1 MAFREKIA
9 WLTLGAML
17 IAYTVYFTLLGIA
30 TEHGAPPLMTM
41 IGLFAA
47 VTLAQLVI
55 VSVIAAVLAIAA
67 RREAQEAADERD
79 RAIARRSANIAYYVL
94 MTGAILAGVVMPFYA
109 LRWQIIN
116 AALIALVVAETV
128 RLVIIVASYRRGWHG

>member
-17 IAYTVYFTLLGIA
+17 IAYTIYFTLLGIA
-30 TEHGAPPLMTM
+30 TAHGAPPLMTM

-47 VTLAQLVI
+47 VTLGQLVI
-55 VSVIAAVLAIAA
+55 VSAIAAVLAIAA

-79 RAIARRSANIAYYVL
+79 RAIARRGANIAYYGL
-94 MTGAILAGVVMPFYA
+94 MTGVILAGVVMPFYA
-109 LRWQIIN
+109 PRWQIIN

-128 RLVIIVASYRRGWHG
+128 RLVIIVASYRRGWDG